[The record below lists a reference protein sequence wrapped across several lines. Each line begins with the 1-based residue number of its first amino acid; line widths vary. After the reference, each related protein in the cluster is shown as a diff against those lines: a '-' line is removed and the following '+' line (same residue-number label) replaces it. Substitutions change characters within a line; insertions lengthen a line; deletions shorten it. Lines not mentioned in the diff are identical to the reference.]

1 MTSYDGP
8 STVYIS
14 EDEYNEV
21 EEYYDVTPEH
31 RQRMASDDV
40 MESAA
45 SPHQSRS
52 SLKSHDRP
60 QGWSLHS
67 LYTRLLRTFHRA
79 WKEVRFSGRY
89 FVSHAFC
96 MNGKRE

>member
-14 EDEYNEV
+14 EDEYNEA
-21 EEYYDVTPEH
+21 EEYYDVTPENH
-31 RQRMASDDV
+31 QRMTSDDV

-52 SLKSHDRP
+52 SLKSRDRP
-60 QGWSLHS
+60 HGWSLHS
-67 LYTRLLRTFHRA
+67 LYTRLIKTFHRA
-79 WKEVRFSGRY
+79 WKEVRFSGKY
-89 FVSHAFC
+89 VI
-96 MNGKRE
+96 